1 LLCTYTGTDSR
12 MYMDYRDAF
21 TGRSLEAS
29 PGGGPY
35 DIEVVSGAGLPLPPG
50 DGRWTVIEFAAGG
63 VIETPAPDVPPPSW
77 EAAPPVPAAEPEPA
91 APVTPEEAGSG
102 PAEVES

>member
-1 LLCTYTGTDSR
+1 MLCTYTGTDHR
-12 MYMDYRDAF
+12 IYLDYRDTL

-35 DIEVVSGAGLPLPPG
+35 DIEVASGAGLPLPPG
-50 DGRWTVIEFAAGG
+50 DGRWTVA
-63 VIETPAPDVPPPSW
+63 VETPAPLPWEAVPPVS
-77 EAAPPVPAAEPEPA
+77 AAEPEAA
-91 APVTPEEAGSG
+91 APVTPEEAGDS